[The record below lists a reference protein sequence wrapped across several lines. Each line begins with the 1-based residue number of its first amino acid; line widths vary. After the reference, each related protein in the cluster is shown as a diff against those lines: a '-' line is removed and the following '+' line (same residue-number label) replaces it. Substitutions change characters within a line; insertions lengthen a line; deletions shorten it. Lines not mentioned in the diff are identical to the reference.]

1 MRIEIKIMS
10 GSSAKSIAT
19 IKYPGIESV
28 GIDKHQTFVAN
39 LMKLGLTFYGSA
51 FKLFEKFCFN
61 ALFGMKKRYQMHSF
75 WLRYSS
81 KNDERRLSRVR
92 CGLGLQITIVR

>member
-1 MRIEIKIMS
+1 MS
-10 GSSAKSIAT
+10 GSSSKSIAA

-39 LMKLGLTFYGSA
+39 LMKLGLTLYGSA

-61 ALFGMKKRYQMHSF
+61 ALFGMKKRYLMHSF
-75 WLRYSS
+75 SSLSVQCIRSLSS
-81 KNDERRLSRVR
+81 KKWRAPFIKGKMW
-92 CGLGLQITIVR
+92 C

>member
-1 MRIEIKIMS
+1 MW
-10 GSSAKSIAT
+10 SSATPDENRDKNYVGVKFKI
-19 IKYPGIESV
+19 YCGHPGVESV

-61 ALFGMKKRYQMHSF
+61 ALLGMKKSYQMHSF
-75 WLRYSS
+75 SLRYSS
-81 KNDERRLSRVR
+81 KKWRAQFIKGKMWPR
-92 CGLGLQITIVR
+92 T